1 MTKKRRNNPPVITPK
16 VKKKSPS
23 KITPLEAFAKAYRIT
38 IFQAIAAIGNPVLWE
53 IIGGE
58 VIGGGEAE
66 QGSAAAVHEYMQ
78 KYAAKA
84 NKKSK
89 K

>member
-1 MTKKRRNNPPVITPK
+1 MKKNPVKANTVITDIE

-23 KITPLEAFAKAYRIT
+23 KTTPLEAAAAVFGMNIY
-38 IFQAIAAIGNPVLWE
+38 QLIAAMNNPVLWE

-58 VIGGGEAE
+58 VIGGGE
-66 QGSAAAVHEYMQ
+66 GRPAAAIHAYLQ
-78 KYAAKA
+78 DYAAKA

-89 K
+89 

>member
-1 MTKKRRNNPPVITPK
+1 MTKKHRNNPPVTAIK

-23 KITPLEAFAKAYRIT
+23 KTTPLEALAHAYNIT

-66 QGSAAAVHEYMQ
+66 RGPALAIHEYMQ

-89 K
+89 

>member
-1 MTKKRRNNPPVITPK
+1 MTKKHRNNPPEITPK

-23 KITPLEAFAKAYRIT
+23 KITPIEAFANAYNIT

-58 VIGGGEAE
+58 VIGGGETERGPAL
-66 QGSAAAVHEYMQ
+66 AIHEYIQ
-78 KYAAKA
+78 KYAAKV

-89 K
+89 